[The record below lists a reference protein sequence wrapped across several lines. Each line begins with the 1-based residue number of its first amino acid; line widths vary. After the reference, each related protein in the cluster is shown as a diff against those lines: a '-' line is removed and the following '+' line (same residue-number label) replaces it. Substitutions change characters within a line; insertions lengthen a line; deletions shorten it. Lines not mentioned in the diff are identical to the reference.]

1 MYDSQNST
9 SAKLTEQIKSQQ
21 SYKIREFEWFEV
33 ETKIRLFVQKL
44 MEPTIKQ
51 LHEDRMIVDEL
62 QQNFKSNNKEVSY
75 LREIVLNQG
84 AGIPIFDEFK
94 QKFIDLEMK
103 LDQQKRESIDQ
114 FSNFKQSLDSTDNQ
128 ISKFLQAVRTLE
140 YFKIKLEQD
149 LHDIQIK
156 NDNFKSSVEQLIK
169 QLSSDLTEST
179 KNWKL
184 TAIDIEQQFGKV
196 DNKHS
201 DLINVVKQEQVKLKQ
216 ISDAILEINKKQ
228 NSNINAFEVIDTKLV
243 KADLQITTLKKQILE
258 VDQLINNNKQVQMFL
273 IYYLP
278 MYIQAQISDSLF
290 TCLPL
295 KFFFKFAQFEKQ
307 KFDQLDKQLL
317 EYSGDPNIQILMD
330 EYTKILAE
338 VTKRNSKITQ
348 MMFLN
353 SKKEQNDSQSSES
366 DMESDNKSQK
376 TNVRNSIQIRQDS
389 TNNHRKESIYSKDVI
404 QQPNFVSQQ
413 KKNSL
418 QSNNSNLNFY
428 EDQIKQIK
436 DNFQQQID
444 EVKQLNINLKNQIIQ
459 IQKETN
465 DQIFLNISSCQ
476 SNNQKLI
483 NTTTNQVK
491 NLEENIKKILNQ
503 ENSNQNEVTIDQIK
517 EFKKTFQTILHFLV
531 LITHLLIQDEIDR
544 QGIQLMGAKDTQ
556 IDNGLVYTGQSKKGP
571 SIQINGE
578 CLSCSGQSIQ
588 LLQCFKLACL
598 AYHPSDIVV
607 DGKSFKRDQLLE
619 MCTTLLRQ
627 AKQDFFDQD
636 QNVLQPPS
644 QPTASRQR
652 SSSIPISSGRLN
664 SNFKFNK
671 TRKLAPMTNI
681 QNL

>member
-44 MEPTIKQ
+44 MEPTLKQ

-62 QQNFKSNNKEVSY
+62 RQNFKSNNKEVTY

-84 AGIPIFDEFK
+84 AGIPIFDEIK
-94 QKFIDLEMK
+94 QKFLDLEMK

-114 FSNFKQSLDSTDNQ
+114 FSNFKQSLDSTDNE
-128 ISKFLQAVRTLE
+128 ISKFLQTVRTLE

-149 LHDIQIK
+149 LQDIQIK
-156 NDNFKSSVEQLIK
+156 NDNFKSSIEQLIK

-184 TAIDIEQQFGKV
+184 AVIDIEQQFNKV
-196 DNKHS
+196 DNKSS
-201 DLINVVKQEQVKLKQ
+201 DLFNIVKQEQVKLKQ
-216 ISDAILEINKKQ
+216 ISDSILEINKKQ
-228 NSNINAFEVIDTKLV
+228 TQNINTFEVIDTKLV
-243 KADLQITTLKKQILE
+243 KADVQITTLKKQILE
-258 VDQLINNNKQVQMFL
+258 VDQLINKNKQVQMFL

-295 KFFFKFAQFEKQ
+295 KFFFKFAQFEKR
-307 KFDQLDKQLL
+307 KFDSLDKQLL
-317 EYSGDPNIQILMD
+317 EYNGEPNIQIQID
-330 EYTKILAE
+330 EYTRTLAE
-338 VTKRNSKITQ
+338 VMKRNSKISQ
-348 MMFLN
+348 MIFIN
-353 SKKEQNDSQSSES
+353 TKKEQNDSQSSAS
-366 DMESDNKSQK
+366 DMESEIRSQR
-376 TNVRNSIQIRQDS
+376 TNNIKNSVQIRQDS
-389 TNNHRKESIYSKDVI
+389 TIYHKKESIYSKDMI
-404 QQPNFVSQQ
+404 QQSNVASQQ
-413 KKNSL
+413 KQNSI
-418 QSNNSNLNFY
+418 QSNNPNLIFY

-444 EVKQLNINLKNQIIQ
+444 ELKQLNINLKNQIVQ

-465 DQIFLNISSCQ
+465 EQVFINISSCQ
-476 SNNQKLI
+476 SNNQKLL
-483 NTTTNQVK
+483 NTTTNQIK

-503 ENSNQNEVTIDQIK
+503 DNQNQIDPGIDQLK
-517 EFKKTFQTILHFLV
+517 QLKKTVQTILHFLV
-531 LITHLLIQDEIDR
+531 LITHLQIQDEIDR

-556 IDNGLVYTGQSKKGP
+556 IDDGLVYKSQNKKGP

-588 LLQCFKLACL
+588 LLQCFKLTCL
-598 AYHPSDIVV
+598 AYHPSDILV

-627 AKQDFFDQD
+627 AKQEFLDQD
-636 QNVLQPPS
+636 YNIQQT
-644 QPTASRQR
+644 TATRQR
-652 SSSIPISSGRLN
+652 SSSIPISPRRLN

-671 TRKLAPMTNI
+671 TRKLAPMTNL
-681 QNL
+681 QNF